1 MVKEHNYP
9 WWSIRRFAS
18 IDELVSTSSI
28 SNLWPS
34 ILVLIGRVV
43 SKTVGDSFSPN
54 ARKLLHKLRTIG
66 ENRRRCR
73 RDSTQLTS
81 MNANFVDS
89 IRRID
94 NNIAI
99 IETVYLT
106 GLCVI

>member
-1 MVKEHNYP
+1 M
-9 WWSIRRFAS
+9 A
-18 IDELVSTSSI
+18 
-28 SNLWPS
+28 
-34 ILVLIGRVV
+34 LIKAKDKLVV

-94 NNIAI
+94 NNIVI